1 VLANS
6 GGYFGLFDVLADTVA
21 WLLAPG
27 AGRWP
32 TTDGTSW
39 QAVGGAGPG

>member
-6 GGYFGLFDVLADTVA
+6 GGYFGQFDVLAGIVA

-27 AGRWP
+27 AGLWRI
-32 TTDGTSW
+32 TDGTSW